1 MDLESNAFYFI
12 LFYLGS
18 LKENLFTFWIK
29 VYCFLSF
36 SGVLVNGSRGFVLFI
51 QFFGLLCRCSKVD
64 NGFLIALNKKF
75 VFLMIMDEG
84 FDGGFGLLSW
94 IVKGWFCS
102 MFVLWLVLIMELWV
116 ISDYIS
122 KICGD

>member
-64 NGFLIALNKKF
+64 NGFLRF
-75 VFLMIMDEG
+75 F
-84 FDGGFGLLSW
+84 
-94 IVKGWFCS
+94 FCS
-102 MFVLWLVLIMELWV
+102 EQKVCFFNDHGRGV
-116 ISDYIS
+116 
-122 KICGD
+122 

>member
-1 MDLESNAFYFI
+1 
-12 LFYLGS
+12 
-18 LKENLFTFWIK
+18 
-29 VYCFLSF
+29 
-36 SGVLVNGSRGFVLFI
+36 
-51 QFFGLLCRCSKVD
+51 
-64 NGFLIALNKKF
+64 
-75 VFLMIMDEG
+75 MIMDEG

-116 ISDYIS
+116 INDYIS